1 MDGGGLSNVFANLFL
16 KNPKRNSFLVM
27 VVSIILKTIIVMV
40 TYNKVWPRLVENTGQ
55 DTSKFKPLTFFESFL
70 FVILF
75 MFL

>member
-1 MDGGGLSNVFANLFL
+1 MEGGGLSKFFTSIFV
-16 KNPKRNSFLVM
+16 KNPQKNSVIVM
-27 VVSIILKTIIVMV
+27 VVSIILKTLIVMV

-55 DTSKFKPLTFFESFL
+55 DTSKFKPLTFFEAFL

>member
-1 MDGGGLSNVFANLFL
+1 MDGGGLSNVFANLFV
-16 KNPKRNSFLVM
+16 KNPQKNSFIVM

-40 TYNKVWPRLVENTGQ
+40 TYNKIWPRLVENTGQ
-55 DTSKFKPLTFFESFL
+55 DTSKFKPLTFFEAFL